1 MVEKLVYI
9 VGPTASGK
17 TKISNNLAIHFN
29 IPILSLD
36 SMQIYK
42 EMDIGTSKPSYDELK
57 NIKYF
62 GIDII
67 GIDFH
72 YSAAQYI
79 KYAKEVISKVS
90 ERLILIVGG
99 TGLYYDGLTLGF
111 SKIPP
116 MDKRIRENLFNLYK
130 ENGIDFLYQKLCE
143 VDNEYSQKI
152 AKNDLKRIIRALEVY
167 EITKK
172 PFSFFHKEKD
182 IEPLD
187 LQNKKFGIYLPRK
200 RLYNTIDKRVDLMFE
215 NGFIE
220 EAEILYKKYI
230 NKDLPALKALGYF
243 DLFEY
248 FEGKI
253 SLEKAKE
260 NIKQKTRNYAKRQLT
275 WFKRDN
281 DIKWL
286 ILLNE
291 NEYDIAK
298 NIKLDNFNEGKL
310 KRKKNRLNFENIEFE
325 LKEFINSTKYYE
337 FILENNVVE
346 YLKNEIA
353 NFMKD

>member
-1 MVEKLVYI
+1 VIKKVVYI

-17 TKISNNLAIHFN
+17 TKISNNLALYFN
-29 IPILSLD
+29 HPILSMD

-42 EMDIGTSKPSYDELK
+42 EMNVGTSKPSNEELK
-57 NIKYF
+57 KIKYY
-62 GIDII
+62 GIDIVEI
-67 GIDFH
+67 EQH
-72 YSAAQYI
+72 YSAAEYI
-79 KYAKEVISKVS
+79 KYAKEVISKLD
-90 ERLILIVGG
+90 ENLLLIVGG

-116 MDKRIRENLFNLYK
+116 IDKMIRENLLSLYK
-130 ENGIDFLYQKLCE
+130 ENGIDFLYKKLCE
-143 VDNEYSQKI
+143 IDIEYSQKI
-152 AKNDLKRIIRALEVY
+152 AKNDLKRIIRALEVF

-182 IEPLD
+182 IEPLN
-187 LQNKKFGIYLPRK
+187 LKNKRYGIYLPRK
-200 RLYNTIDKRVDLMFE
+200 RLYNIIDERVDLMFE

-220 EAEILYKKYI
+220 EAKILYTKYF

-253 SLEKAKE
+253 SIEKAKE

-275 WFKRDN
+275 WFKRDEN
-281 DIKWL
+281 IKWL

-291 NEYDIAK
+291 NELDIAK
-298 NIKLDNFNEGKL
+298 NIKVDNFNQVKP
-310 KRKKNRLNFENIEFE
+310 KRKKNRLNFENIEYE
-325 LKEFINSTKYYE
+325 LKEFISSTKNYE
-337 FILENNVVE
+337 FVLENFVVD
-346 YLKNEIA
+346 YLKEEIVE
-353 NFMKD
+353 FMKD